1 MSKCYWDVHVMIYL
15 TLQISVQLQG
25 DTSTQYISWFTSW
38 WKEISLLDYDMLV
51 ATVHGVAATCLRKL
65 QVIFTMRVLASPI
78 RGSRALRCA
87 RPAGWIVWPERREE
101 KWSYSQTLSTC
112 LFGKNLQWPKVCG
125 WCYGR
130 TRSRT
135 THYPAALWMQTEGIV
150 YLYAWRFR
158 SEAGTRNGWSI
169 DAIHVRS
176 DLKKEYAILEYK
188 KSDGTH
194 QLSGYDIL
202 GSQ

>member
-25 DTSTQYISWFTSW
+25 DTSTQYISWFTTW

-51 ATVHGVAATCLRKL
+51 ATVHGVATTCLRKL

-112 LFGKNLQWPKVCG
+112 LFGKNLKWPKVCG

-135 THYPAALWMQTEGIV
+135 THYPAASYGCKQRGYIFMPDAFGAKLEREMGARSTLSMSGQI
-150 YLYAWRFR
+150 WR
-158 SEAGTRNGWSI
+158 RNM
-169 DAIHVRS
+169 R
-176 DLKKEYAILEYK
+176 Y
-188 KSDGTH
+188 
-194 QLSGYDIL
+194 
-202 GSQ
+202 